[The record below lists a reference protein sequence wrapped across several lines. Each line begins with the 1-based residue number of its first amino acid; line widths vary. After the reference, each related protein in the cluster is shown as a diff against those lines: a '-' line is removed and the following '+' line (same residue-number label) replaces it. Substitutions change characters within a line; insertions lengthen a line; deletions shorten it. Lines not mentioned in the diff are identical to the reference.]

1 MYHVAFTKNSMSAN
15 LKSRNH
21 PLRGAGAF
29 AAVSIRS
36 VKRLVCLFLVVW
48 LTLLSGGAYAHA
60 ATDAAQELSH
70 IVAHATEAQLAVAN
84 GSDAR
89 SYADEAHGHSETCS
103 QSHCGHSHT
112 TGMLTTSDLRFSDAV
127 AGDACPSPN
136 FWVSHEHPNSIER
149 PKWSTTTSLV
159 VNL

>member
-1 MYHVAFTKNSMSAN
+1 MHHVTFIKNSMSAN
-15 LKSRNH
+15 LKSQTH

-36 VKRLVCLFLVVW
+36 VKRLVCHFLILW
-48 LTLLSGGAYAHA
+48 LVLQSGGAYAHA

-70 IVAHATEAQLAVAN
+70 VVAHATEAQLAVTD
-84 GSDAR
+84 GTDAR
-89 SYADEAHGHSETCS
+89 SYADQSHGHSETCS
-103 QSHCGHSHT
+103 QSHCGHGHT
-112 TGMLTTSDLRFSDAV
+112 TGMLTTADLRFSDAV
-127 AGDACPSPN
+127 AGAALPSPK

-149 PKWSTTTSLV
+149 PKWSTTTSSV